1 MSLSMGQ
8 GNVFSRVHI
17 RSNPGASIVGRL
29 HSRSLTGRNLHIQ
42 VHQHFGRRLHLVW
55 EYGSTGRQ
63 EVCAERIFAMTDE
76 LYDFCKQIKESGIE
90 GLCDCVLKGE
100 VCSIFDDKLYTKCFR
115 FPPQDAPGQEKV
127 ASSRDT
133 PQQRNVTTS
142 NDTRLNI
149 PWSFLKDC
157 QEAIIDLRHC
167 RCLVSSSYSIF

>member
-17 RSNPGASIVGRL
+17 RSNPGAPIVGRL

-55 EYGSTGRQ
+55 GYGSTGRQ
-63 EVCAERIFAMTDE
+63 EVCAERIFEMTDE
-76 LYDFCKQIKESGIE
+76 LYDFCKRIQERGIE
-90 GLCDCVLKGE
+90 GLCDYVLKG
-100 VCSIFDDKLYTKCFR
+100 VVSSLVDDKIYTTCFR
-115 FPPQDAPGQEKV
+115 FTPQDAPEQGND

-133 PQQRNVTTS
+133 PRQRNVTTS
-142 NDTRLNI
+142 NDNKLNI
-149 PWSFLKDC
+149 SWSFLKDC
-157 QEAIIDLRHC
+157 QEAIIDLRRC